1 MGARLCRAVSLR
13 SGAVS
18 HRTVRFACP
27 MRARDVRKIIKTKY
41 PEGA

>member
-13 SGAVS
+13 PAAASRQA
-18 HRTVRFACP
+18 VRFAHP

-41 PEGA
+41 RQGA